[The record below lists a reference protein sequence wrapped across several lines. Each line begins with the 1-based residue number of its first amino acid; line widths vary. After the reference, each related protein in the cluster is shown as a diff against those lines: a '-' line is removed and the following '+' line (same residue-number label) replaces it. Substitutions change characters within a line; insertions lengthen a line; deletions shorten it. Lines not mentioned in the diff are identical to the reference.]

1 MIHNFRLFTNICIQ
15 YRFFTSIETRATFGT
30 YYECDFFHCDFKL
43 NDLKW
48 VNTVVVS
55 TFPTLNGTSAG
66 MARGEM
72 VLDGLL
78 KGLEAKLQILEYRR
92 GKTPCQ
98 TEVWTRDFPT
108 LPSQFCDVWKHYQIR
123 ARTTEYGNEHVQ
135 VSYYWMR
142 QKKRASFPC
151 RVFIEYCEF
160 FRREQTRKLCYC
172 EFYGLSIDWLIF
184 CVPRPGYAEEIHN
197 TSGADS
203 EAKWSFTESKQT
215 CPTATNRV
223 TKNNVS

>member
-1 MIHNFRLFTNICIQ
+1 MSEYCCGFYISNTKWHLWRD
-15 YRFFTSIETRATFGT
+15 GT
-30 YYECDFFHCDFKL
+30 
-43 NDLKW
+43 W
-48 VNTVVVS
+48 
-55 TFPTLNGTSAG
+55 
-66 MARGEM
+66 R
-72 VLDGLL
+72 DGP
-78 KGLEAKLQILEYRR
+78 GWTTEGSR
-92 GKTPCQ
+92 GKTTNFGIQ
-98 TEVWTRDFPT
+98 EREDTLSNGSVNKRFPDLN

-172 EFYGLSIDWLIF
+172 EFYGLSVDWLIF

-203 EAKWSFTESKQT
+203 EAKWFTESKQT